1 MVRLLSDEN
10 FNGDI
15 VRGLLLRRPALDLVR
30 VVDVGLAGV
39 EDPEVLAWA
48 AENDRILLTHDR
60 ATMPDFAYERV
71 ATELPMPGVFAVNDR
86 HSARQAID
94 EILLIDD
101 CSEHLEWN
109 GRVLFLPL

>member
-1 MVRLLSDEN
+1 MSDEN

-15 VRGLLLRRPALDLVR
+15 VRGLLLRRPTLNLVR
-30 VVDVGLAGV
+30 VVDAGLAGV

-60 ATMPDFAYERV
+60 ATMPDFAYERL
-71 ATELPMPGVFAVNDR
+71 AAGLPMPGVFVMNDR
-86 HSARQAID
+86 DSVRQAID
-94 EILLIDD
+94 ELLLVDD

-109 GRVLFLPL
+109 GRVLFLPLAG